1 MIYSGGRAG
10 TRSIATYPE
19 AVVLLAGGAVDVGE
33 AVLMHD
39 PVGLVALGR
48 LAGVEDESLLD
59 GHRLRRAH
67 RLVCAGGLPVP
78 GAGGAVRPRPVRVLA
93 VPRGEEVPLLLAV
106 QRHPCTDS
114 SSTEIRRSQQVRT
127 GRAKKPGTTTACM
140 HGAAADDTYLGA
152 ARDRACID
160 RSQR

>member
-1 MIYSGGRAG
+1 VDAPAG

-114 SSTEIRRSQQVRT
+114 SSTEIRSQQQVQGELRNLEQ
-127 GRAKKPGTTTACM
+127 RLR
-140 HGAAADDTYLGA
+140 GAAADDTYLGA
-152 ARDRACID
+152 ARDRACIG
-160 RSQR
+160 RPRR